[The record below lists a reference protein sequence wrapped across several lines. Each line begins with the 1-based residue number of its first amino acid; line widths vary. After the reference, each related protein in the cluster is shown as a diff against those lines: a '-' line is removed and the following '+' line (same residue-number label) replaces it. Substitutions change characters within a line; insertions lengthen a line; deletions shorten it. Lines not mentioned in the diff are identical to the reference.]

1 MKQVGKMAAV
11 SDVQFLEYMSREKLE
26 EFLKHTQYSILLLN
40 AQPIENVRKVL
51 TTYFASLK
59 KIDIGR
65 VDAAMG
71 KQRAIAYKLMHNVL
85 IRKIKRKLSNNP
97 NKEARINRFVAPTS
111 PELLDMAIIVELD
124 SILPDLITDCVVERV
139 PLDGLRDLRTKVAKI
154 RAAYDSAGFKVVD
167 NKLRF

>member
-1 MKQVGKMAAV
+1 MAAV

>member
-1 MKQVGKMAAV
+1 
-11 SDVQFLEYMSREKLE
+11 
-26 EFLKHTQYSILLLN
+26 
-40 AQPIENVRKVL
+40 
-51 TTYFASLK
+51 
-59 KIDIGR
+59 
-65 VDAAMG
+65 
-71 KQRAIAYKLMHNVL
+71 VL